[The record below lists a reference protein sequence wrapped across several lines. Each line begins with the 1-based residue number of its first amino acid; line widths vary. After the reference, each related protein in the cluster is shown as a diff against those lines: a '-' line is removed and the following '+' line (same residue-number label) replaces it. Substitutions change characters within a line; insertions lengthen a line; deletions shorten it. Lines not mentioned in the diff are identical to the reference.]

1 MSYSK
6 PEGLGDDNLY
16 FQVLLTALLL
26 FVCEAASNPLS
37 SRFLQSL
44 LGTSGL
50 SRVASSGGDI
60 ISSNSAGPNLVW
72 LQPGENWE
80 AIEGQPVDYD
90 EDIFSYVPNV
100 GFF

>member
-6 PEGLGDDNLY
+6 PVGLSDNLY

-26 FVCEAASNPLS
+26 FVCEVASSPLS

-44 LGTSGL
+44 WGRGRIRSGL
-50 SRVASSGGDI
+50 SRVASGGADI
-60 ISSNSAGPNLVW
+60 SNTGPTLVW
-72 LQPGENWE
+72 LQPGENWD

>member
-1 MSYSK
+1 MH
-6 PEGLGDDNLY
+6 

-26 FVCEAASNPLS
+26 FVCEVASNPLS

-44 LGTSGL
+44 LGTSGVA
-50 SRVASSGGDI
+50 RVASGGDI
-60 ISSNSAGPNLVW
+60 ISSSNSAGPTLVW

-80 AIEGQPVDYD
+80 AIEGHPVDYD

>member
-1 MSYSK
+1 M
-6 PEGLGDDNLY
+6 Y

-44 LGTSGL
+44 LRGTSGL
-50 SRVASSGGDI
+50 SRVASGGGDI
-60 ISSNSAGPNLVW
+60 ISAGGPTLVW

-80 AIEGQPVDYD
+80 AIEGQLVDYD

>member
-1 MSYSK
+1 M
-6 PEGLGDDNLY
+6 
-16 FQVLLTALLL
+16 LLTALLL
-26 FVCEAASNPLS
+26 FVCEVASSPLS

-44 LGTSGL
+44 WGRGGIRSGL
-50 SRVASSGGDI
+50 SRVASGDAD
-60 ISSNSAGPNLVW
+60 ISNTGPTLVW
-72 LQPGENWE
+72 LQPGENWD